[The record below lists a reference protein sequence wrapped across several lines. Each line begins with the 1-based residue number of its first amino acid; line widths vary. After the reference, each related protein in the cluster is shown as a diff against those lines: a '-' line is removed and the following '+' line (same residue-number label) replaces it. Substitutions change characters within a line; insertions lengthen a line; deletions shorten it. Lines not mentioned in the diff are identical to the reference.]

1 MRLSTLISAL
11 TCAALSTAA
20 PLALADDWD
29 GDDDTYT
36 RYLHDLTHGSD
47 EWHDLAK
54 RPGPVADADH
64 VFVPQDPYTSWEVTI
79 DGLTPA
85 AGELSLD
92 RMIPGVNVLLQT
104 GVAPTTAGGV
114 TRTLWWTNPL
124 ATPTIDMIRV
134 QGADCGASCNTRAK
148 YRIRAYETTI
158 SVPRFNN
165 SGTQVT
171 VLLVQ
176 NTRSIARTGTIY
188 FWDASG
194 NLITTSALS
203 LPAHALTVLNTSSI
217 TVGTS
222 GSLTIAHDA
231 GYGGLSAKAIAL
243 EPATGFSFDTIGT
256 YKPK

>member
-1 MRLSTLISAL
+1 MRPSILKSIVISAAL
-11 TCAALSTAA
+11 ATVSTSALS
-20 PLALADDWD
+20 DDWD
-29 GDDDTYT
+29 GDDDAYS

-79 DGLTPA
+79 DGLTPV
-85 AGELSLD
+85 AGDLALD
-92 RMIPGVNVLLQT
+92 RMIPGVNVLLQS

-114 TRTLWWTNPL
+114 SRTLWWANPL
-124 ATPTIDMIRV
+124 STPAIDMIRV
-134 QGADCGASCNTRAK
+134 QGADCAATCNTRAK

-165 SGTQVT
+165 SGSQVT

-176 NTRSIARTGTIY
+176 NTRSIARSATAYFRDATGTLV
-188 FWDASG
+188 G
-194 NLITTSALS
+194 TSPMT
-203 LPAHALTVLNTSSI
+203 LPAHGLSVLNTM
-217 TVGTS
+217 TVVIGTS
-222 GSLTIAHDA
+222 GSITIAHDA
-231 GYGGLSAKAIAL
+231 GYGGLSAKAVAL